1 MNELSQQKEIVKLEK
16 QLNDETLAS
25 ELRGLTKKE
34 LEFKLLE
41 LAKHAQ
47 EIVTTRN
54 SDEEL
59 TDAKNVVKELSAP
72 YNDQL
77 KGNKLMSRFIHLLVK
92 EKEEV

>member
-1 MNELSQQKEIVKLEK
+1 MSELSQQKEIVKLEK

-54 SDEEL
+54 DDEAL
-59 TDAKNVVKELSAP
+59 TCAKNVVKDLNAP

-77 KGNKLMSRFIHLLVK
+77 KGNKLMARFIHLLVK